1 MKSGLMAA
9 GAAALAAAAV
19 VMCPA
24 SVRTEI
30 AERTNVPE
38 GYAAEAER
46 QIDMFVAWL
55 RDDASKP
62 EMEAR
67 SAISDERSPMADL
80 TP

>member
-9 GAAALAAAAV
+9 GAAVLAAGAV
-19 VMCPA
+19 VLCPA

-30 AERTNVPE
+30 AERTSVPE

-62 EMEAR
+62 EQEAR
-67 SAISDERSPMADL
+67 ASIRDDSSLVREL

>member
-1 MKSGLMAA
+1 MKTGLLAA
-9 GAAALAAAAV
+9 GAAALAAGAV
-19 VMCPA
+19 IFSPA

-30 AERTNVPE
+30 AERTHVPD

-55 RDDASKP
+55 RDDGSKP
-62 EMEAR
+62 EFEAR
-67 SAISDERSPMADL
+67 TAAPEERSPVADL